1 MGPCCMEACFSME
14 HKSGC
19 LLHHCGLVSR
29 LSDVLKED
37 ILNGFFQ
44 LIFFLPLRLINASGF
59 SQSISN

>member
-1 MGPCCMEACFSME
+1 ME